1 VAASDAYASTV
12 IRRYA
17 LFGGMV
23 ALGALGV
30 YWGGRAF
37 AGGVPSW
44 VLALGVA
51 ALGALGGWMISR
63 RDTEDI
69 RRLQG
74 VVESMVEGQ
83 FAKRSRIRR
92 SGDLGRLGRS
102 VDALGERLAVGE
114 VQEHS
119 RQERLRTILDAMN
132 EAVLVTDSNGR
143 IALHNE
149 VLKELVG
156 GDVVGKTAVEAI
168 RHPNF
173 HRAIEEAQRGI
184 PTALEIEMRDVEGR
198 KRKSLRASVSPLPD
212 RRGIV
217 SVFHDVSAER
227 EAERVRRDFVAN
239 ASHELRTPL
248 TAIRGFAE
256 TLREGA
262 IEDPEVAKGFLD
274 VILRHTKRLQALVSD
289 LADLSRFEGKDM
301 ELDLHPVAPEKLIS
315 TVVEGLAA
323 QSRAKGLKV
332 VLPEPGLRLMVRAEE
347 RALEQVLVNLIDNAI
362 KYTPDSGEI
371 RISIGREGG
380 EALIEVANTGPGI
393 PAKHLPRVFERFYRV
408 DAGRSRELGGTGL
421 GLSIVKHLVAKMG
434 GQITAQSQEGWTR
447 FQVRLAE
454 AERPES
460 DTLLSQ
466 N

>member
-1 VAASDAYASTV
+1 M
-12 IRRYA
+12 IRRYS
-17 LFGGMV
+17 LFGGVV
-23 ALGALGV
+23 ALAALGLYL
-30 YWGGRAF
+30 YWRA
-37 AGGVPSW
+37 ATPGVPSW
-44 VLALGVA
+44 VLALVAA
-51 ALGALGGWMISR
+51 ALGALGGWMMSR

-69 RRLQG
+69 RRLRG
-74 VVESMVEGQ
+74 VVESMVEGH

-132 EAVLVTDSNGR
+132 EAVLVTDSHGR

-173 HRAIEEAQRGI
+173 HRALEEAQRGVR
-184 PTALEIEMRDVEGR
+184 TVLEIEMRDVDGR
-198 KRKSLRASVSPLPD
+198 KGKSLRASVSPLPD

-217 SVFHDVSAER
+217 GVFHDITAER

-262 IEDPEVAKGFLD
+262 IQDPEVAKGFLD

-289 LADLSRFEGKDM
+289 LADLSRLEGKDM

-332 VLPEPGLRLMVRAEE
+332 ALPEPGVTFLVRAEE

-362 KYTPDSGEI
+362 KYTPDGGEI
-371 RISIGREGG
+371 RIAVGRDAGQV
-380 EALIEVANTGPGI
+380 LIEVANTGPGI
-393 PAKHLPRVFERFYRV
+393 PPKHLPRVFERFYRV

-434 GQITAQSQEGWTR
+434 GQIGAQSNDGWTR

-454 AERPES
+454 ALRPDS
-460 DTLLSQ
+460 DTSLSQ
-466 N
+466 H